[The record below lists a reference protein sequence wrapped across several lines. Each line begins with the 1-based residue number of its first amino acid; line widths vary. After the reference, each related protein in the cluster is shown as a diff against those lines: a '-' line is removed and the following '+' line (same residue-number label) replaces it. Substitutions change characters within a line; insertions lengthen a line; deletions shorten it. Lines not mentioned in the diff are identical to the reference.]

1 MESTGTLL
9 DAQKLDFQ
17 EINLEEHLKKWFGYN
32 TFRAFQ
38 KEIVEA
44 TLQGKDVMA
53 ILPTGAGK
61 SLCYQLPALLMQGT
75 CIVVSPLIS
84 LMQDQVSQLIKNGI
98 QATYI
103 NSSLPWSEMQDIL
116 GNLGRYKLVYIAPER
131 FADPTFLQLLQ
142 STPLSFFVIDEAHC
156 ISQWGHSFRPEYRQ
170 LSLLKKTFPQTPLMA
185 LTATATQEVQDDII
199 MQAMMKDPF
208 IAKGSFDRP
217 NLVIRINQ
225 KSNPYQQIK
234 QFLDAHKSQSGIIYA
249 ATRKSVDSL
258 YEQLCNEGIQVGK
271 YHAVMS
277 DLARG

>member
-1 MESTGTLL
+1 MG
-9 DAQKLDFQ
+9 
-17 EINLEEHLKKWFGYN
+17 
-32 TFRAFQ
+32 
-38 KEIVEA
+38 
-44 TLQGKDVMA
+44 
-53 ILPTGAGK
+53 
-61 SLCYQLPALLMQGT
+61 
-75 CIVVSPLIS
+75 PL
-84 LMQDQVSQLIKNGI
+84 V
-98 QATYI
+98 
-103 NSSLPWSEMQDIL
+103 
-116 GNLGRYKLVYIAPER
+116 
-131 FADPTFLQLLQ
+131 
-142 STPLSFFVIDEAHC
+142 
-156 ISQWGHSFRPEYRQ
+156 RPEYRQ

-271 YHAVMS
+271 YHAGMS
-277 DLARG
+277 DQARGQSLHDFIHDKITLMVATVAFGMGINKPDVRFILHHDMPRTVEQYYQEIGRAGRDGLPAECLMLYSGQDFIIYKSFSKDIADHVLRSQMDLKT

>member
-116 GNLGRYKLVYIAPER
+116 GN
-131 FADPTFLQLLQ
+131 
-142 STPLSFFVIDEAHC
+142 
-156 ISQWGHSFRPEYRQ
+156 
-170 LSLLKKTFPQTPLMA
+170 
-185 LTATATQEVQDDII
+185 
-199 MQAMMKDPF
+199 
-208 IAKGSFDRP
+208 
-217 NLVIRINQ
+217 
-225 KSNPYQQIK
+225 
-234 QFLDAHKSQSGIIYA
+234 
-249 ATRKSVDSL
+249 
-258 YEQLCNEGIQVGK
+258 
-271 YHAVMS
+271 
-277 DLARG
+277 